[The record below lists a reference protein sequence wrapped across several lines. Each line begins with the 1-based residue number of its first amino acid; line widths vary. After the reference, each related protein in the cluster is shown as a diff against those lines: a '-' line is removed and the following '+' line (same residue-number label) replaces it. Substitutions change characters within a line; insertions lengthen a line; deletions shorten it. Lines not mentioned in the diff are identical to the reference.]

1 MLDMDAN
8 ERELKKIN
16 AKKYLTFAS
25 LYENVYEK
33 SRLIEEAE

>member
-16 AKKYLTFAS
+16 AKKQELQTQKEYLI
-25 LYENVYEK
+25 YEK